1 MSLKSIITTA
11 LVLATALIIVLG
23 WQPSTAASR
32 KIMYRLAPTDSL
44 YSSWTF
50 EPNKV
55 SGTSLT
61 DDGTGNNGGTL
72 VGSPTFV
79 SGVVGRA
86 MRLNGTTD
94 FANITNFSEAQP
106 DPFTLMAWFRTS
118 VKSSTQY
125 IVYNQFTAGLEQR
138 AFSTIYINTSGYG
151 NFMMQQESN
160 PWASNV
166 AANSVDL
173 SDGEWHQLTGTFDD
187 SYLRLYVD
195 GVLVATTQKTLT
207 LPSTFGFRNG
217 LVIGAQGNACAGNGC
232 ITSGQNFFKGDLDD
246 VKMYSRVLDAAEIYS
261 YVSSYLPNKRG
272 RISPVTKPTA
282 TVLANASHV
291 GRFADGLVR
300 YYTFDGPDMT
310 GSTSATDRGSAA
322 SNATISGAQTTP
334 GIIGQALKFDGIND
348 YGSFTTIDDPNGT
361 NLSIEAWVRPTAI
374 GGVYTIV
381 GADEGNPILTCRINA
396 AGTAFMWVRG
406 SNGLDVQAAGT
417 TAMTANNWY
426 HIACTWNA
434 SAKSAKVY
442 LNGVNEGTSTNSSI
456 VNVPSGLTHI
466 GTASRSS
473 SPFESY
479 FKGDIDE
486 LRIYSRVLT
495 ATEVAEHRRAGQ
507 KD

>member
-32 KIMYRLAPTDSL
+32 KILYRLAPTDSL

-50 EPNKV
+50 DPNKV

-61 DDGTGNNGGTL
+61 DDGSGNNGGTL

-187 SYLRLYVD
+187 SSLRLHVD
-195 GVLVATTQKTLT
+195 GVLVATAPKTLT
-207 LPSTFGFRNG
+207 LPSAFGFRSG
-217 LVIGAQGNACAGNGC
+217 LVIGAQGNACSGNGC
-232 ITSGQNFFKGDLDD
+232 ITSGQNFFQGDVDD

-261 YVSSYLPNKRG
+261 YVSSHLPNKRG

-282 TVLANASHV
+282 TVLANVSHV
-291 GRFADGLVR
+291 GRFTSGLVR
-300 YYTFDGPDMT
+300 HYTFDGPD
-310 GSTSATDRGSAA
+310 TSGTTVTDRGSAG
-322 SNATISGAQTTP
+322 SNATLSGTKTTP
-334 GIIGQALKFDGIND
+334 GIIGQAMNFDGVND
-348 YGSFTTIDDPNGT
+348 YGSFTAIDDPNGT
-361 NLSIEAWVRPTAI
+361 SLSIEAWVRPTAI
-374 GGVYTIV
+374 GGVYVIT
-381 GADEGNPILTCRINA
+381 GADEGNPILMCRINA
-396 AGTAFMWVRG
+396 AGTAFMWARG
-406 SNGLDVQAAGT
+406 SNGLDAQAAGT

-426 HIACTWNA
+426 HIACTWNTSGKVA
-434 SAKSAKVY
+434 TVY
-442 LNGVNEGTSTNSSI
+442 LNGVNEGSSTNSSI
-456 VNVPSGLTHI
+456 VNVPSGLTHM
-466 GTASRSS
+466 GVASRSG

-486 LRIYSRVLT
+486 LRIYNRVLT
-495 ATEVAEHRRAGQ
+495 ATEVAEHYKAGR